1 MSKMIV
7 IKGTSGTGKG
17 TRVVQ
22 LIEFLRTKYEPVVRE
37 YGVGNKTRPFGLVFE
52 ELKLMFVGQYTRSN
66 KSGLTSWTSM
76 DAIHAAVGKGEIARE
91 FLSQYLADGY
101 TLVCEGEPLM
111 LSDKWRPEW
120 MVKHYGLEKLSMLY
134 FHYEDRDQYDAR
146 IIGRSGK
153 KAGDGG
159 WARNVSYPKEFEA
172 SRNEMNA
179 LLDVEEVHRSDT
191 NSIYSNTSRGE
202 VCGEIALV
210 PHDAPL
216 RIVGFMILG
225 AIGKKMEFQD
235 EFSDFCD
242 QHPMCRGVDGT
253 DPLAHR
259 VEAKKPRPETVRRTP
274 EQKQQLS
281 KSSNLLDMLLRNKK

>member
-1 MSKMIV
+1 MKNMIV

-37 YGVGNKTRPFGLVFE
+37 YTHGGKTRPFGLVFE

-91 FLSQYLADGY
+91 FISQYLSDGY

-120 MVKHYGLEKLSMLY
+120 MFNNYKLDNLAMLY
-134 FHYEDRDQYDAR
+134 FHYANREQYDAR

-172 SRNEMNA
+172 SRVEMSQLVGVQE
-179 LLDVEEVHRSDT
+179 LLREKWSSLYSNRETKRLVGGIHLLSHDYNIGIVGDVILGFIGRRAELVEEF
-191 NSIYSNTSRGE
+191 Y
-202 VCGEIALV
+202 
-210 PHDAPL
+210 
-216 RIVGFMILG
+216 
-225 AIGKKMEFQD
+225 
-235 EFSDFCD
+235 DFCD

-259 VEAKKPRPETVRRTP
+259 VEQKKPRPEPTRRTP
-274 EQKQQLS
+274 EQKVQPS
-281 KSSNLLDMLLRNKK
+281 KSSNLLAMLLRNKK

>member
-1 MSKMIV
+1 MKNMIV
-7 IKGTSGTGKG
+7 IKGTSGSGKG

-37 YGVGNKTRPFGLVFE
+37 YGVGEKVRPFGLVFE

-91 FLSQYLADGY
+91 FISQYLSDGY

-120 MVKHYGLEKLSMLY
+120 MVSNYGLEKLSMLY
-134 FHYEDRDQYDAR
+134 FHYENRDQYDAR

-159 WARNVSYPKEFEA
+159 WARNTSYPKEFEA
-172 SRNEMNA
+172 SRNEMAA
-179 LLDVEEVHRSDT
+179 LRDVEEIHRSET
-191 NSIYSNTSRGE
+191 NSIYSSIGRGE
-202 VCGEIALV
+202 VCGEIAIV

-225 AIGKKMEFQD
+225 AIGKKGKFQD

-259 VEAKKPRPETVRRTP
+259 VEQKKPRPEPTHRTS
-274 EQKQQLS
+274 EQKVQPS
-281 KSSNLLDMLLRNKK
+281 KSSNLLAMLLRNKK

>member
-1 MSKMIV
+1 MKTMIV

-37 YGVGNKTRPFGLVFE
+37 YSVGEKVRPFGLVFE

-66 KSGLTSWTSM
+66 KSSLTSWTSM
-76 DAIHAAVGKGEIARE
+76 DAIHASVGKGEIARE
-91 FLSQYLADGY
+91 FLSQYLSDGY

-120 MVKHYGLEKLSMLY
+120 MVSNYGLDKLSMLY
-134 FHYEDRDQYDAR
+134 FHYETREQYDAR

-159 WARNVSYPKEFEA
+159 WSRNTSYPKEFEA
-172 SRNEMNA
+172 SRNEMAA
-179 LLDVEEVHRSDT
+179 LQDIEEVHRSET
-191 NSIYSNTSRGE
+191 NSIYSSISRGE
-202 VCGEIALV
+202 VCGEIAIV

-225 AIGKKMEFQD
+225 AIGKKGEFQD

-242 QHPMCRGVDGT
+242 RHPMYRGVDGT

-259 VEAKKPRPETVRRTP
+259 VEAKPARRATIHRTP
-274 EQKQQLS
+274 EQKAQLS
-281 KSSNLLDMLLRNKK
+281 KSSNLLAMLLRNKK